1 MFHYFIKITRP
12 TVYFAYISQIKCIKL
27 NLKMAENPPMCQA
40 ELKRYARHIS
50 LPSFGIEGQNKLRKS
65 SVLCIGAGGLGSPCT
80 MYLAAAGIGKLGII
94 DMDVVDESNI
104 QRQIL
109 HGSNDIGTKKID
121 SAKDTLQEINPYVN
135 LELYDEAFDENNAE
149 IIAKN
154 YDIIIDGTDNFPSR
168 YLVNDTSVLLG
179 IPYVYGSIFRF
190 EGQVTVFSPSDG
202 GPCYRCLFPDPPAKG
217 AVPD

>member
-1 MFHYFIKITRP
+1 M
-12 TVYFAYISQIKCIKL
+12 S
-27 NLKMAENPPMCQA
+27 ENPHLSKD

-50 LPSFGIEGQNKLRKS
+50 LPLFGIEGQNKLRKS

-109 HGSNDIGTKKID
+109 HGSNDIGVRKID
-121 SAKDTLQEINPYVN
+121 SAKDTLQEINPYVK

-149 IIAKN
+149 VIAKN

>member
-1 MFHYFIKITRP
+1 M
-12 TVYFAYISQIKCIKL
+12 S
-27 NLKMAENPPMCQA
+27 ENPHLSKD

-109 HGSNDIGTKKID
+109 HGSSDIGVKKID

>member
-1 MFHYFIKITRP
+1 M
-12 TVYFAYISQIKCIKL
+12 S
-27 NLKMAENPPMCQA
+27 ENPHLSTD

-50 LPSFGIEGQNKLRKS
+50 LPSFGIEGQNKLLKS

-109 HGSNDIGTKKID
+109 HGSNDIGVRKID
-121 SAKDTLQEINPYVN
+121 SAKDTLQEINPYVK

-149 IIAKN
+149 VIAKN

-190 EGQVTVFSPSDG
+190 EGQVTVFSPCDG

>member
-1 MFHYFIKITRP
+1 M
-12 TVYFAYISQIKCIKL
+12 S
-27 NLKMAENPPMCQA
+27 ENPHLSKD

-104 QRQIL
+104 HRQIL
-109 HGSNDIGTKKID
+109 HGSNDIGVKKID

-135 LELYDEAFDENNAE
+135 LELYDKAFDENNAE
-149 IIAKN
+149 VIAKN

-190 EGQVTVFSPSDG
+190 EGQVTVFSPCDG

>member
-1 MFHYFIKITRP
+1 M
-12 TVYFAYISQIKCIKL
+12 S
-27 NLKMAENPPMCQA
+27 ENPHLSKD

-50 LPSFGIEGQNKLRKS
+50 LPSFGIEGQNKLPKS

-109 HGSNDIGTKKID
+109 HGSSDIGVKKID
-121 SAKDTLQEINPYVN
+121 SAKDTLQEINPYVK

-149 IIAKN
+149 VITKN

>member
-1 MFHYFIKITRP
+1 M
-12 TVYFAYISQIKCIKL
+12 S
-27 NLKMAENPPMCQA
+27 ENPHLSKD

-109 HGSNDIGTKKID
+109 HGSNDIGVRKID
-121 SAKDTLQEINPYVN
+121 SAKDTLQEINPYVK
-135 LELYDEAFDENNAE
+135 LELYDQAFDENNAE
-149 IIAKN
+149 VIAKN

>member
-1 MFHYFIKITRP
+1 M
-12 TVYFAYISQIKCIKL
+12 S
-27 NLKMAENPPMCQA
+27 ENPHLSKD

-65 SVLCIGAGGLGSPCT
+65 SILCIGAGGLGSPCT

-109 HGSNDIGTKKID
+109 HGSKDIGVKKID

-135 LELYDEAFDENNAE
+135 LELYDKAFDENNAE
-149 IIAKN
+149 VIAKN

-190 EGQVTVFSPSDG
+190 EGQVTVFSPCDG

>member
-1 MFHYFIKITRP
+1 M
-12 TVYFAYISQIKCIKL
+12 S
-27 NLKMAENPPMCQA
+27 ENPHLSKD

-109 HGSNDIGTKKID
+109 HGSNDIGVKKID

-135 LELYDEAFDENNAE
+135 LELYDKAFDENNAE
-149 IIAKN
+149 VIAKN

-202 GPCYRCLFPDPPAKG
+202 GPCYHCLFPDPPAKG

>member
-1 MFHYFIKITRP
+1 M
-12 TVYFAYISQIKCIKL
+12 S
-27 NLKMAENPPMCQA
+27 ENPHLSKD

-109 HGSNDIGTKKID
+109 HGSNDIGAKKID
-121 SAKDTLQEINPYVN
+121 SAKETLQEINPYVK

-149 IIAKN
+149 VIAKN

>member
-1 MFHYFIKITRP
+1 M
-12 TVYFAYISQIKCIKL
+12 S
-27 NLKMAENPPMCQA
+27 ENPHLSKD

-109 HGSNDIGTKKID
+109 HGSNDIGAKKID
-121 SAKDTLQEINPYVN
+121 SAKETLQEINPYVK

-149 IIAKN
+149 VIAKN

-179 IPYVYGSIFRF
+179 IPYVYGSISRF

>member
-1 MFHYFIKITRP
+1 
-12 TVYFAYISQIKCIKL
+12 
-27 NLKMAENPPMCQA
+27 MAENPHLSKD

-149 IIAKN
+149 IISKN

-168 YLVNDTSVLLG
+168 YLINDTSVLLG

>member
-1 MFHYFIKITRP
+1 M
-12 TVYFAYISQIKCIKL
+12 S
-27 NLKMAENPPMCQA
+27 ENPHLSKD

-65 SVLCIGAGGLGSPCT
+65 SILCIGAGGLGSPCT

-109 HGSNDIGTKKID
+109 HGSNDIGVKKID

-135 LELYDEAFDENNAE
+135 LELYDKAFDENNAE
-149 IIAKN
+149 LIAKN

-190 EGQVTVFSPSDG
+190 EGQVTVFSPCDG

>member
-1 MFHYFIKITRP
+1 
-12 TVYFAYISQIKCIKL
+12 
-27 NLKMAENPPMCQA
+27 MAENPHLSRD

-50 LPSFGIEGQNKLRKS
+50 LPSFGVEGQKKLRKS
-65 SVLCIGAGGLGSPCT
+65 SVLCIGAGGLGSPCS
-80 MYLAAAGIGKLGII
+80 MYLAAAGVGKLGII

-109 HGSNDIGTKKID
+109 HGSNDIGVKKID
-121 SAKDTLQEINPYVN
+121 SAKDTLQEINPYVK

-149 IIAKN
+149 VIAKN

-190 EGQVTVFSPSDG
+190 EGQVTVFSPCDG

>member
-1 MFHYFIKITRP
+1 M
-12 TVYFAYISQIKCIKL
+12 S
-27 NLKMAENPPMCQA
+27 ENPHLSKD

-109 HGSNDIGTKKID
+109 HGSSDIGVKKID
-121 SAKDTLQEINPYVN
+121 SAKDTLQEINPYVK

-149 IIAKN
+149 VIAKN

>member
-1 MFHYFIKITRP
+1 M
-12 TVYFAYISQIKCIKL
+12 S
-27 NLKMAENPPMCQA
+27 ENPHLSKD

-65 SVLCIGAGGLGSPCT
+65 SILCIGAGGLGSPCT

-109 HGSNDIGTKKID
+109 HGSNDIGVKKID

-135 LELYDEAFDENNAE
+135 LELYDKAFDENNAE
-149 IIAKN
+149 VIAKN

-190 EGQVTVFSPSDG
+190 EGQVTVFYPCDG

>member
-1 MFHYFIKITRP
+1 
-12 TVYFAYISQIKCIKL
+12 
-27 NLKMAENPPMCQA
+27 MAENPHLSKD
-40 ELKRYARHIS
+40 ELNRYARHIS
-50 LPSFGIEGQNKLRKS
+50 LPSFGVEGQKKLRES

-109 HGSNDIGTKKID
+109 HGSNDIGAKKID
-121 SAKDTLQEINPYVN
+121 SAKETLQEINPYVN

-149 IIAKN
+149 LIAKN

-168 YLVNDTSVLLG
+168 YLINDTSVLLG

>member
-1 MFHYFIKITRP
+1 M
-12 TVYFAYISQIKCIKL
+12 S
-27 NLKMAENPPMCQA
+27 ENPHLSKD

-109 HGSNDIGTKKID
+109 HGSSDIGVKKID
-121 SAKDTLQEINPYVN
+121 SAKDTLQEINPYVK

-149 IIAKN
+149 EIAKN

>member
-1 MFHYFIKITRP
+1 M
-12 TVYFAYISQIKCIKL
+12 S
-27 NLKMAENPPMCQA
+27 ENPHLSKD

-109 HGSNDIGTKKID
+109 HGSNDIGVKKID
-121 SAKDTLQEINPYVN
+121 SAKDTLQEINPYVK
-135 LELYDEAFDENNAE
+135 LELYDQAFDENNAVV
-149 IIAKN
+149 IAKN

>member
-1 MFHYFIKITRP
+1 M
-12 TVYFAYISQIKCIKL
+12 S
-27 NLKMAENPPMCQA
+27 ENPHLSKD

-109 HGSNDIGTKKID
+109 HGSNDIGVKKID
-121 SAKDTLQEINPYVN
+121 SAKDTLQEINPYVK
-135 LELYDEAFDENNAE
+135 LELYDEAFDENNADV
-149 IIAKN
+149 IARS

>member
-1 MFHYFIKITRP
+1 M
-12 TVYFAYISQIKCIKL
+12 S
-27 NLKMAENPPMCQA
+27 ENPHLSKD

-109 HGSNDIGTKKID
+109 HGSNDIGVKKID

-135 LELYDEAFDENNAE
+135 LELYDKAFDENNAGV
-149 IIAKN
+149 IAKN

>member
-1 MFHYFIKITRP
+1 M
-12 TVYFAYISQIKCIKL
+12 S
-27 NLKMAENPPMCQA
+27 ENPHLSKD

-109 HGSNDIGTKKID
+109 HGSSDIGVKKID
-121 SAKDTLQEINPYVN
+121 SAKDTLQEINPYVK
-135 LELYDEAFDENNAE
+135 LELYDQAFDENNAE
-149 IIAKN
+149 EIAKN
-154 YDIIIDGTDNFPSR
+154 YDIIIDGTYNFPSR

>member
-1 MFHYFIKITRP
+1 M
-12 TVYFAYISQIKCIKL
+12 S
-27 NLKMAENPPMCQA
+27 ENPHLSKD

-109 HGSNDIGTKKID
+109 HGSSDIGVKKID

-149 IIAKN
+149 VIAKN

>member
-1 MFHYFIKITRP
+1 
-12 TVYFAYISQIKCIKL
+12 
-27 NLKMAENPPMCQA
+27 MAENPHLSKD
-40 ELKRYARHIS
+40 ELNRYARHIS
-50 LPSFGIEGQNKLRKS
+50 LPSFGVEGQKKLRES

-135 LELYDEAFDENNAE
+135 LELYDETFDENNAE

>member
-1 MFHYFIKITRP
+1 M
-12 TVYFAYISQIKCIKL
+12 S
-27 NLKMAENPPMCQA
+27 ENPHLSKD

-109 HGSNDIGTKKID
+109 HGSSDIGVKKID

-135 LELYDEAFDENNAE
+135 LELYDEAFDENNADV
-149 IIAKN
+149 IARS

>member
-1 MFHYFIKITRP
+1 M
-12 TVYFAYISQIKCIKL
+12 S
-27 NLKMAENPPMCQA
+27 ENPHLSKD

-109 HGSNDIGTKKID
+109 HGSSDIGVKKID
-121 SAKDTLQEINPYVN
+121 SAKDTLQEINPYVK

-149 IIAKN
+149 VIAKN

-202 GPCYRCLFPDPPAKG
+202 GSCYRCLFPDPPAKG

>member
-1 MFHYFIKITRP
+1 MSGNPHLSKDE
-12 TVYFAYISQIKCIKL
+12 L
-27 NLKMAENPPMCQA
+27 N
-40 ELKRYARHIS
+40 RYARHIS

-109 HGSNDIGTKKID
+109 HGSSDIGVKKID
-121 SAKDTLQEINPYVN
+121 SAKDTLQEINPYVK

-149 IIAKN
+149 VIAKN

>member
-1 MFHYFIKITRP
+1 M
-12 TVYFAYISQIKCIKL
+12 S
-27 NLKMAENPPMCQA
+27 ENPHLSKD

-109 HGSNDIGTKKID
+109 HGSSDIGVKKID
-121 SAKDTLQEINPYVN
+121 SAKDTLQEINPYVK

-149 IIAKN
+149 VIAKN
-154 YDIIIDGTDNFPSR
+154 FDIIIDGTDNFPSR

>member
-1 MFHYFIKITRP
+1 M
-12 TVYFAYISQIKCIKL
+12 S
-27 NLKMAENPPMCQA
+27 ENPHLSKD

-109 HGSNDIGTKKID
+109 HGSNDIGFKKID

-135 LELYDEAFDENNAE
+135 LELYDKAFDENNAE
-149 IIAKN
+149 VIAKN

-190 EGQVTVFSPSDG
+190 EGQVTVFSPCDG

>member
-1 MFHYFIKITRP
+1 M
-12 TVYFAYISQIKCIKL
+12 S
-27 NLKMAENPPMCQA
+27 ENPHLSKD

-80 MYLAAAGIGKLGII
+80 MYIAAAGIGKLGII
-94 DMDVVDESNI
+94 DMDIVDESNI

-109 HGSNDIGTKKID
+109 HGSNDIGVKKID

-135 LELYDEAFDENNAE
+135 LELYDKAFDENNAE
-149 IIAKN
+149 VIAKN

-190 EGQVTVFSPSDG
+190 EGQVTVFSPCDG

>member
-1 MFHYFIKITRP
+1 M
-12 TVYFAYISQIKCIKL
+12 S
-27 NLKMAENPPMCQA
+27 ENPHLSKD

-109 HGSNDIGTKKID
+109 HGSNDIGVKKID

-135 LELYDEAFDENNAE
+135 LELYDKAFDENNAE
-149 IIAKN
+149 VIAKN

-168 YLVNDTSVLLG
+168 YLVNDTSVLLE

>member
-1 MFHYFIKITRP
+1 M
-12 TVYFAYISQIKCIKL
+12 S
-27 NLKMAENPPMCQA
+27 ENPHLSKD

-109 HGSNDIGTKKID
+109 HGSNDIGVRKID
-121 SAKDTLQEINPYVN
+121 SAKDTLQEINPYVK
-135 LELYDEAFDENNAE
+135 LELYDEEFDENNAE
-149 IIAKN
+149 VIAKN